1 MSDTGTPTLDQLHV
15 LTTVVEAG
23 SFSAAARRLHRAQ
36 SVISYTIANLEA
48 QLGVALFA
56 RDGRRPVL
64 TEAGVALIADARRVG
79 RMVDEMRARAAALRQ
94 GLEAEL
100 GLAVDVMF
108 PTARLVAALDAFAR
122 AYPTVGLR
130 LRIEGLGGVARL
142 VLDRSCQL
150 GVSGWMGE
158 VPDMLERRAIGEV
171 RLIPVAAPTH
181 PVAGTQAHPA
191 TARGACAD
199 TARGTCAD
207 ANRQRGV
214 ARARAACADRP
225 DRDDRGAGFRC
236 AGAAHLATGRP
247 GRQTCAAAGGP
258 RMGQHAGGDGAGR
271 PGRRPAGAA
280 AGRRRTGTPL
290 PDQPDPPHRFAAR
303 PGGRMAGGTIGSRV
317 MQLAELTPRAADG
330 MAARSRGGMP
340 AGLSDEAPNGEDRT
354 RLETCL
360 RCLQHA
366 IL

>member
-1 MSDTGTPTLDQLHV
+1 
-15 LTTVVEAG
+15 
-23 SFSAAARRLHRAQ
+23 
-36 SVISYTIANLEA
+36 
-48 QLGVALFA
+48 
-56 RDGRRPVL
+56 VL

-191 TARGACAD
+191 APAPMPPAAPAPTPPAAPAPTPPAAPAPTPPAAPAPTPPAAPAPTPIDSAVLREHVQLVLTDRTAMTEGQDFGVLALRTWRLGDLGAKHALLL
-199 TARGTCAD
+199 AGLGWGNMPAEM
-207 ANRQRGV
+207 V
-214 ARARAACADRP
+214 
-225 DRDDRGAGFRC
+225 RDDLAAGR
-236 AGAAHLATGRP
+236 LV
-247 GRQTCAAAGGP
+247 QLQVAAAP
-258 RMGQHAGGDGAGR
+258 EHHYPISLIHRTDSP
-271 PGRRPAGAA
+271 PGPAGAWLAERLA
-280 AGRRRTGTPL
+280 AG
-290 PDQPDPPHRFAAR
+290 
-303 PGGRMAGGTIGSRV
+303 
-317 MQLAELTPRAADG
+317 
-330 MAARSRGGMP
+330 
-340 AGLSDEAPNGEDRT
+340 
-354 RLETCL
+354 
-360 RCLQHA
+360 
-366 IL
+366 